1 MPSFLLSK
9 LKQAQPSMRRRLFLY
24 MGALA
29 ALLLAVLLVA
39 LLLLG
44 QLKSPRAETEKALT
58 FQMGAFRSDMASL
71 WRNVSVMG
79 IHLSQDMTAIIEEQ
93 TSDFSSLN
101 GDVAAVGDLQEAML
115 EPLCQ
120 YVRQTDCSG
129 AFIMLGASLSSD
141 PAVDSHAGLYVQ
153 RSNAEHTTSD
163 LLLYRG
169 MADIGRQHR
178 VMPHRKWAQ
187 EFCPAD
193 FPGLA
198 DQLEAASAPI
208 ERACRTTE
216 LLTLPGTTEQ
226 AILLTVPMI
235 GADGTV
241 YGLCGFSVNQTYFLA
256 HHAQPTGIGSL
267 ACVLSDSAEGLDVQ
281 RGLLTYPTGDFC
293 FVPDELL
300 EKRSLRGGLS
310 AFVGTELSFVGI
322 SEPFTVAAGD
332 EASPDLTVLIPKS
345 DYDRALLKSRLEA
358 AGVLMLL
365 LFFAVSCCL
374 FYTRRYLR
382 PILEDI
388 DHVTVAGGEKGK
400 PIFEELLPISEKMR
414 SHEEAVTALK
424 AERQDAQD
432 RAEQLLGEK
441 LGLEE
446 QVEGMQGQLD
456 DSLAEIR
463 RLAHLG
469 KKELKPADYDKFLKG
484 YAKLSAKELEIC
496 EALVSGLSTRQCAEQ
511 IGCASSIVDTYRK
524 RVYEKAG
531 IHRVRQLQ
539 LCVALM
545 RVEQQEQTITGGKWE
560 VPYRSI
566 SLSRRWV
573 WACSCWRRA
582 VSTVDFTW
590 YSFIRSSRMGLY
602 LS

>member
-1 MPSFLLSK
+1 
-9 LKQAQPSMRRRLFLY
+9 MRRRLFLY

-79 IHLSQDMTAIIEEQ
+79 VHLSEDMTAIIEEQ

-101 GDVAAVGDLQEAML
+101 GDVDAVGALQEAML

-226 AILLTVPMI
+226 AILLSVPMV
-235 GADGTV
+235 GADGRV
-241 YGLCGFSVNQTYFLA
+241 YGLCGFSVNQTYFSA
-256 HHAQPTGIGSL
+256 HHAQPSAVSSL
-267 ACVLSDSAEGLDVQ
+267 ACVLSDAAEGLDIQ
-281 RGLLTYPTGDFC
+281 KGLLTYPAGGFC

-300 EKRSLRGGLS
+300 AEKSLRGGLS
-310 AFVGTELSFVGI
+310 AFVGSELFFVGI

-332 EASPDLTVLIPKS
+332 EAPHDLTVLISKAA
-345 DYDRALLKSRLEA
+345 YDRAMLKSVIEIA
-358 AGVLMLL
+358 ALL
-365 LFFAVSCCL
+365 TLLVFFAVGCCL

-511 IGCASSIVDTYRK
+511 IGCASSTVDTYRK
-524 RVYEKAG
+524 RVYEKTG

-545 RVEQQEQTITGGKWE
+545 RMEQQESETQKE
-560 VPYRSI
+560 
-566 SLSRRWV
+566 
-573 WACSCWRRA
+573 
-582 VSTVDFTW
+582 
-590 YSFIRSSRMGLY
+590 
-602 LS
+602 

>member
-1 MPSFLLSK
+1 MPEFLLSK
-9 LKQAQPSMRRRLFLY
+9 LKRAKPSMRRRLLLY

-29 ALLLAVLLVA
+29 ALLLFSLFAV

-44 QLKSPRAETEKALT
+44 QLKSPREEMKKSLT
-58 FQMGAFRSDMASL
+58 FQMEAFRSDVTSL

-79 IHLSQDMTAIIEEQ
+79 VHLSEDMTALIEERVK
-93 TSDFSSLN
+93 DFDALSGSADALEQ
-101 GDVAAVGDLQEAML
+101 LEASML
-115 EPLCQ
+115 GPLCQ
-120 YVRQTDCSG
+120 YVQQADCSG
-129 AFIMLGASLSSD
+129 GFVLLSVSLNPD
-141 PAVDSHAGLYVQ
+141 AAADSFSGLYVQ

-226 AILLTVPMI
+226 AILLSVPMV
-235 GADGTV
+235 GADGRV
-241 YGLCGFSVNQTYFLA
+241 YGLCGFSVNQTYFSA
-256 HHAQPTGIGSL
+256 HHAQPSAVSSL
-267 ACVLSDSAEGLDVQ
+267 ACVLSDAAEGLDIQ
-281 RGLLTYPTGDFC
+281 KGLLTYPAGGFC

-300 EKRSLRGGLS
+300 AEKSLRGGLS

-332 EASPDLTVLIPKS
+332 EAPHDLTVLIPKS

-382 PILEDI
+382 PILRDI
-388 DHVTVAGGEKGK
+388 ERLKDESGGTQMT
-400 PIFEELLPISEKMR
+400 FDELQPVSARLR
-414 SHEEAVTALK
+414 SHEQTITVLET
-424 AERQDAQD
+424 
-432 RAEQLLGEK
+432 EK
-441 LGLEE
+441 LDLQG
-446 QVEGMQGQLD
+446 QVEHMQSQVVDTQEQLD

-463 RLAHLG
+463 RLAYLG
-469 KKELKPADYDKFLKG
+469 KKELDPADYQKFLEG
-484 YAKLSAKELEIC
+484 YAKLSSKELEIC
-496 EALVSGLSTRQCAEQ
+496 AALAKGLSARQCAEQ
-511 IGCASSIVDTYRK
+511 TGSALSTIDTYRK
-524 RVYEKAG
+524 RVYGKTN
-531 IHRVRQLQ
+531 IHRVRQLR
-539 LCVALM
+539 LCYALM
-545 RVEQQEQTITGGKWE
+545 QLEQAEQDK
-560 VPYRSI
+560 
-566 SLSRRWV
+566 
-573 WACSCWRRA
+573 
-582 VSTVDFTW
+582 
-590 YSFIRSSRMGLY
+590 
-602 LS
+602 

>member
-1 MPSFLLSK
+1 MPDFLLSK
-9 LKQAQPSMRRRLFLY
+9 LKRAKPSMRRRLLLY

-29 ALLLAVLLVA
+29 ALLLFSLFAV

-44 QLKSPRAETEKALT
+44 QLKSPREEMKKTLT
-58 FQMGAFRSDMASL
+58 FQMEAFRSDVTSL

-79 IHLSQDMTAIIEEQ
+79 VHLSEDMTALIEERVK
-93 TSDFSSLN
+93 DFDALSGSADALEQ
-101 GDVAAVGDLQEAML
+101 LEASML
-115 EPLCQ
+115 GPLCQ
-120 YVRQTDCSG
+120 YVQQADCSG
-129 AFIMLGASLSSD
+129 GFVLLSVSLNPD
-141 PAVDSHAGLYVQ
+141 AAADSFSGLYVQ

-226 AILLTVPMI
+226 AILLSVPMV
-235 GADGTV
+235 GADGRV
-241 YGLCGFSVNQTYFLA
+241 YGLCGFSVNQTYFSA
-256 HHAQPTGIGSL
+256 HHAQPSAVSSL
-267 ACVLSDSAEGLDVQ
+267 ACVLSDAAEGLDVQ

-300 EKRSLRGGLS
+300 EKRSLRGGLT
-310 AFVGTELSFVGI
+310 AFVGSELSFVGI
-322 SEPFTVAAGD
+322 SEPFTVAVGE
-332 EASPDLTVLIPKS
+332 EAPHDLTVLIPKS

-382 PILEDI
+382 PILRDI
-388 DHVTVAGGEKGK
+388 ERLKDESGGAQMT
-400 PIFEELLPISEKMR
+400 FDELQPVSARLR
-414 SHEEAVTALK
+414 SHEQTITVLET
-424 AERQDAQD
+424 
-432 RAEQLLGEK
+432 EK
-441 LGLEE
+441 LDLQG
-446 QVEGMQGQLD
+446 QVEHMQSQVVDTQEQLD

-463 RLAHLG
+463 RLAYLG
-469 KKELKPADYDKFLKG
+469 KKELDPADYQKFLEG
-484 YAKLSAKELEIC
+484 YAKLSSKELEIC
-496 EALVSGLSTRQCAEQ
+496 AALAKGLSARQCAEQ
-511 IGCASSIVDTYRK
+511 TGNALSTIDTYRK
-524 RVYEKAG
+524 RVYGKTN
-531 IHRVRQLQ
+531 IHRVRQLR
-539 LCVALM
+539 LCYALM
-545 RVEQQEQTITGGKWE
+545 QLEQAEQDK
-560 VPYRSI
+560 
-566 SLSRRWV
+566 
-573 WACSCWRRA
+573 
-582 VSTVDFTW
+582 
-590 YSFIRSSRMGLY
+590 
-602 LS
+602 

>member
-9 LKQAQPSMRRRLFLY
+9 LKQAQLSMRRRLFLY

-511 IGCASSIVDTYRK
+511 IGCASSTVDTYRK
-524 RVYEKAG
+524 RVYEKTG

-545 RVEQQEQTITGGKWE
+545 RMEQQESETQKE
-560 VPYRSI
+560 
-566 SLSRRWV
+566 
-573 WACSCWRRA
+573 
-582 VSTVDFTW
+582 
-590 YSFIRSSRMGLY
+590 
-602 LS
+602 

>member
-1 MPSFLLSK
+1 MPEFLLSK
-9 LKQAQPSMRRRLFLY
+9 LKRAKPSMRRRLLLY

-29 ALLLAVLLVA
+29 ALLLFSLFAV

-44 QLKSPRAETEKALT
+44 QLKSPREEMKKSLT
-58 FQMGAFRSDMASL
+58 FQMEAFRSDVTSL

-79 IHLSQDMTAIIEEQ
+79 VHLSEDMTALIEERVK
-93 TSDFSSLN
+93 DFDALSGSADALEQ
-101 GDVAAVGDLQEAML
+101 LEASML
-115 EPLCQ
+115 GPLCQ
-120 YVRQTDCSG
+120 YVQQADCSG
-129 AFIMLGASLSSD
+129 GFVLLSVSLNPD
-141 PAVDSHAGLYVQ
+141 AAADSFSGLYVQ

-226 AILLTVPMI
+226 ASLLTVPMI

-300 EKRSLRGGLS
+300 EKRSLRGGLT
-310 AFVGTELSFVGI
+310 AFVGSELSFVGI
-322 SEPFTVAAGD
+322 SEPFTVAVGD
-332 EASPDLTVLIPKS
+332 EAPHDLTVLIPKS

-382 PILEDI
+382 PILRDI
-388 DHVTVAGGEKGK
+388 ERLKDESGGTQMT
-400 PIFEELLPISEKMR
+400 FDELQPVSARLR
-414 SHEEAVTALK
+414 SHEQTITVLET
-424 AERQDAQD
+424 
-432 RAEQLLGEK
+432 EK
-441 LGLEE
+441 LDLQG
-446 QVEGMQGQLD
+446 QVEHMQSQVVDTQEQLD

-463 RLAHLG
+463 RLAYLG
-469 KKELKPADYDKFLKG
+469 KKELDPADYQKFLEG
-484 YAKLSAKELEIC
+484 YAKLSSKELEIC
-496 EALVSGLSTRQCAEQ
+496 AALAKGLSARQCAEQ
-511 IGCASSIVDTYRK
+511 TGNALSTIDTYRK
-524 RVYEKAG
+524 RVYGKTN
-531 IHRVRQLQ
+531 IHRVRQLR
-539 LCVALM
+539 LCYALM
-545 RVEQQEQTITGGKWE
+545 QLEQAEQDK
-560 VPYRSI
+560 
-566 SLSRRWV
+566 
-573 WACSCWRRA
+573 
-582 VSTVDFTW
+582 
-590 YSFIRSSRMGLY
+590 
-602 LS
+602 

>member
-293 FVPDELL
+293 FVPNELL
-300 EKRSLRGGLS
+300 EKRSLRGGLT
-310 AFVGTELSFVGI
+310 AFAGSELSFVGI

-382 PILEDI
+382 PILRDI
-388 DHVTVAGGEKGK
+388 ERLKDESGGTQMT
-400 PIFEELLPISEKMR
+400 FDELQPVSARLR
-414 SHEEAVTALK
+414 SHEQTITVLET
-424 AERQDAQD
+424 
-432 RAEQLLGEK
+432 EK
-441 LGLEE
+441 LDLQG
-446 QVEGMQGQLD
+446 QVEHMQSQVVDTQEQLD

-463 RLAHLG
+463 RLAYLG
-469 KKELKPADYDKFLKG
+469 KKDLDPADYQKFLEG
-484 YAKLSAKELEIC
+484 YAKLSSKELEIC
-496 EALVSGLSTRQCAEQ
+496 AALAKGLSARQCAEQ
-511 IGCASSIVDTYRK
+511 TGNALSTIDTYRK
-524 RVYEKAG
+524 RVYGKTN
-531 IHRVRQLQ
+531 IHRVRQLR
-539 LCVALM
+539 LCYALM
-545 RVEQQEQTITGGKWE
+545 QLEQAEQDK
-560 VPYRSI
+560 
-566 SLSRRWV
+566 
-573 WACSCWRRA
+573 
-582 VSTVDFTW
+582 
-590 YSFIRSSRMGLY
+590 
-602 LS
+602 

>member
-1 MPSFLLSK
+1 MSGFSFSK
-9 LKQAQPSMRRRLFLY
+9 LKQAKPSMRRRLFLY

-29 ALLLAVLLVA
+29 ALLLVTLFAV

-44 QLKSPRAETEKALT
+44 QLKSPREELAKSLT
-58 FQMGAFRSDMASL
+58 FRMEAFQSDMESL

-79 IHLSQDMTAIIEEQ
+79 LHLSEDMTAILEKQ
-93 TSDFSSLN
+93 TTDLSKLE
-101 GDVAAVGDLQEAML
+101 GDADAVERLEEAML

-120 YVRQTDCSG
+120 YVRQADCSG
-129 AFIMLGASLSSD
+129 AFVVLNTSLVSADSSF
-141 PAVDSHAGLYVQ
+141 SGLYVQ
-153 RSNAEHTTSD
+153 RSNAAHTTSG

-169 MADIGRQHR
+169 MADIGRRHK
-178 VMPHRKWAQ
+178 VMPHRKWTQ
-187 EFCPAD
+187 EFD
-193 FPGLA
+193 LSSFPGFA
-198 DQLEAASAPI
+198 EHLEKASAPI
-208 ERACRTTE
+208 EHSCRTTE
-216 LLTLPGTTEQ
+216 FITLPGTTEQ

-293 FVPDELL
+293 FVPDEML
-300 EKRSLRGGLS
+300 EKRSLRGGLT
-310 AFVGTELSFVGI
+310 AFVGSELSFVGI
-322 SEPFTVAAGD
+322 SEPFTVAVGD
-332 EASPDLTVLIPKS
+332 EAPHDLTVLISKAA
-345 DYDRALLKSRLEA
+345 YDRAMLKSVIEIA
-358 AGVLMLL
+358 ALLTMLV
-365 LFFAVSCCL
+365 FFAVGCCL

-388 DHVTVAGGEKGK
+388 DHVTVADGEKGK

-469 KKELKPADYDKFLKG
+469 KKELKPADYEKFLKG
-484 YAKLSAKELEIC
+484 YAKLSTRELEIC

-511 IGCASSIVDTYRK
+511 IGCASSTVDTYRK
-524 RVYEKAG
+524 RVYEKTG

-545 RVEQQEQTITGGKWE
+545 RMEQQESETQKE
-560 VPYRSI
+560 
-566 SLSRRWV
+566 
-573 WACSCWRRA
+573 
-582 VSTVDFTW
+582 
-590 YSFIRSSRMGLY
+590 
-602 LS
+602 

>member
-1 MPSFLLSK
+1 
-9 LKQAQPSMRRRLFLY
+9 
-24 MGALA
+24 
-29 ALLLAVLLVA
+29 
-39 LLLLG
+39 
-44 QLKSPRAETEKALT
+44 
-58 FQMGAFRSDMASL
+58 MASL
-71 WRNVSVMG
+71 WQNVSVMG

-226 AILLTVPMI
+226 AILLSVPMV
-235 GADGTV
+235 GADGRV
-241 YGLCGFSVNQTYFLA
+241 YGLCGFSVNQTYFSA
-256 HHAQPTGIGSL
+256 HHAQPSAVSSL
-267 ACVLSDSAEGLDVQ
+267 ACVLSDAAEGLDIQ
-281 RGLLTYPTGDFC
+281 KGLLTYPAGGFC

-300 EKRSLRGGLS
+300 AEKSLRGGLS
-310 AFVGTELSFVGI
+310 AFVGSELFFVGI

-332 EASPDLTVLIPKS
+332 EAPHDLTVLIPKS

-358 AGVLMLL
+358 TGVLMLL

-382 PILEDI
+382 PILRDI
-388 DHVTVAGGEKGK
+388 ERLKDESGGTQMT
-400 PIFEELLPISEKMR
+400 FDELQPVSARLR
-414 SHEEAVTALK
+414 SHEQTITVLET
-424 AERQDAQD
+424 
-432 RAEQLLGEK
+432 EK
-441 LGLEE
+441 LDLQG
-446 QVEGMQGQLD
+446 QVEHMQSQVVDTQEQLD

-463 RLAHLG
+463 RLAYLG
-469 KKELKPADYDKFLKG
+469 KKGLDPADYQKFLEG
-484 YAKLSAKELEIC
+484 YAKLSSKELEIC
-496 EALVSGLSTRQCAEQ
+496 AALAKGLSARQCAEQ
-511 IGCASSIVDTYRK
+511 TGNALSTIDTYRK
-524 RVYEKAG
+524 RVCGKTN
-531 IHRVRQLQ
+531 IHRVRQLR
-539 LCVALM
+539 LCYALM
-545 RVEQQEQTITGGKWE
+545 QLEQAEQDK
-560 VPYRSI
+560 
-566 SLSRRWV
+566 
-573 WACSCWRRA
+573 
-582 VSTVDFTW
+582 
-590 YSFIRSSRMGLY
+590 
-602 LS
+602 

>member
-1 MPSFLLSK
+1 MPEFLLSK
-9 LKQAQPSMRRRLFLY
+9 LKRAKPSMRRRLLLY

-29 ALLLAVLLVA
+29 ALLLFSLFAV

-44 QLKSPRAETEKALT
+44 QLKSPREEMKKSLT
-58 FQMGAFRSDMASL
+58 FQMEAFRSDVTSL

-79 IHLSQDMTAIIEEQ
+79 VHLSEDMTALIEERVK
-93 TSDFSSLN
+93 DFDALSGSADALEQ
-101 GDVAAVGDLQEAML
+101 LEASML
-115 EPLCQ
+115 GSLCQ
-120 YVRQTDCSG
+120 YVQQADCSG
-129 AFIMLGASLSSD
+129 GFVLLSVSLNPD
-141 PAVDSHAGLYVQ
+141 AAADSFSGLYVQ

-198 DQLEAASAPI
+198 DQLEAVSAPI

-226 AILLTVPMI
+226 AILLSVPMV
-235 GADGTV
+235 GADGRV
-241 YGLCGFSVNQTYFLA
+241 YGLCGFSVNQTYFSA
-256 HHAQPTGIGSL
+256 HHAQPSAVSSL
-267 ACVLSDSAEGLDVQ
+267 ACVLSDAAEGLDIQ
-281 RGLLTYPTGDFC
+281 KGLLTYPAGGFC

-300 EKRSLRGGLS
+300 AEKSLRGGLS

-332 EASPDLTVLIPKS
+332 EAPHDLTVLIPKS

-382 PILEDI
+382 PILRDI
-388 DHVTVAGGEKGK
+388 ERLKDESGGAQMT
-400 PIFEELLPISEKMR
+400 FDELQPVSARLR
-414 SHEEAVTALK
+414 SHEQTITVLET
-424 AERQDAQD
+424 
-432 RAEQLLGEK
+432 EK
-441 LGLEE
+441 LDLQG
-446 QVEGMQGQLD
+446 QVEHMQSQVVDTQEQLD

-463 RLAHLG
+463 RLAYLG
-469 KKELKPADYDKFLKG
+469 KKELDPADYQKFLEG
-484 YAKLSAKELEIC
+484 YAKLSSKELEIC
-496 EALVSGLSTRQCAEQ
+496 AALAKGLSARQCAEQ
-511 IGCASSIVDTYRK
+511 TGNALSTIDTYRK
-524 RVYEKAG
+524 RVYGKTG

-545 RVEQQEQTITGGKWE
+545 QLEQAEQGK
-560 VPYRSI
+560 
-566 SLSRRWV
+566 
-573 WACSCWRRA
+573 
-582 VSTVDFTW
+582 
-590 YSFIRSSRMGLY
+590 
-602 LS
+602 

>member
-178 VMPHRKWAQ
+178 VMTHRKWAQ

-300 EKRSLRGGLS
+300 EKRSLRGGLT

-382 PILEDI
+382 PILRDI
-388 DHVTVAGGEKGK
+388 ERLKDESGGTQMT
-400 PIFEELLPISEKMR
+400 FDELQPVSARLR
-414 SHEEAVTALK
+414 SHEQTITVLET
-424 AERQDAQD
+424 
-432 RAEQLLGEK
+432 EK
-441 LGLEE
+441 LDLQG
-446 QVEGMQGQLD
+446 QVEHMQSQVVDTQEQLD

-463 RLAHLG
+463 RLAYLG
-469 KKELKPADYDKFLKG
+469 KKDLDPADYQKFLEG
-484 YAKLSAKELEIC
+484 YAKLSSKELEIC
-496 EALVSGLSTRQCAEQ
+496 AALAKGLSARQCAEQ
-511 IGCASSIVDTYRK
+511 TGNALSTIDTYRK
-524 RVYEKAG
+524 RVYGKTN
-531 IHRVRQLQ
+531 IHRVRQLRLCYSLMQ
-539 LCVALM
+539 L
-545 RVEQQEQTITGGKWE
+545 EQAEQDK
-560 VPYRSI
+560 
-566 SLSRRWV
+566 
-573 WACSCWRRA
+573 
-582 VSTVDFTW
+582 
-590 YSFIRSSRMGLY
+590 
-602 LS
+602 

>member
-1 MPSFLLSK
+1 MPEFLLSK
-9 LKQAQPSMRRRLFLY
+9 LKRAKPSMRRRLLLY

-29 ALLLAVLLVA
+29 ALLLFSLFAV

-44 QLKSPRAETEKALT
+44 QLKSPREEMKKSLT
-58 FQMGAFRSDMASL
+58 FQMEAFRSDVTSL

-79 IHLSQDMTAIIEEQ
+79 IHLSEDMTALIEEQ

-101 GDVAAVGDLQEAML
+101 GDVDAVGALQEAML

-129 AFIMLGASLSSD
+129 AFILLGASLSSD

-153 RSNAEHTTSD
+153 RGNAEHTTGD

-226 AILLTVPMI
+226 AILLSVPMV
-235 GADGTV
+235 GADDRV
-241 YGLCGFSVNQTYFLA
+241 YGLCGFSVNQTYFSA
-256 HHAQPTGIGSL
+256 HHAQPSAVSSL
-267 ACVLSDSAEGLDVQ
+267 ACVLSDAAEGLDIQ
-281 RGLLTYPTGDFC
+281 KGLLTYPAGGFC

-300 EKRSLRGGLS
+300 AEKSLRGGLS

-332 EASPDLTVLIPKS
+332 EAPHDLTVLIPKS

-382 PILEDI
+382 PILRDI
-388 DHVTVAGGEKGK
+388 ERLKDESGGTQMT
-400 PIFEELLPISEKMR
+400 FDELQPVSARLR
-414 SHEEAVTALK
+414 SHEQTITVLET
-424 AERQDAQD
+424 
-432 RAEQLLGEK
+432 EK
-441 LGLEE
+441 LDLQG
-446 QVEGMQGQLD
+446 QVEHMQSQVVDTQEQLD

-463 RLAHLG
+463 RLAYLG
-469 KKELKPADYDKFLKG
+469 KKELDPADYQKFLEG
-484 YAKLSAKELEIC
+484 YAKLSSKELEIC
-496 EALVSGLSTRQCAEQ
+496 AALAKGLSARQCAEQ
-511 IGCASSIVDTYRK
+511 TGNALSTIDTYRK
-524 RVYEKAG
+524 RVYGKTN
-531 IHRVRQLQ
+531 IHRVRQLR
-539 LCVALM
+539 LCYALM
-545 RVEQQEQTITGGKWE
+545 QLEQAEQDK
-560 VPYRSI
+560 
-566 SLSRRWV
+566 
-573 WACSCWRRA
+573 
-582 VSTVDFTW
+582 
-590 YSFIRSSRMGLY
+590 
-602 LS
+602 

>member
-1 MPSFLLSK
+1 MPEFLLSK
-9 LKQAQPSMRRRLFLY
+9 LKRAKPSMRRRLLLY

-29 ALLLAVLLVA
+29 ALLLFSLFAV

-44 QLKSPRAETEKALT
+44 QLKSPREEMKKSLT
-58 FQMGAFRSDMASL
+58 FQMEAFRSDMTSL

-79 IHLSQDMTAIIEEQ
+79 VHLSEDMTALIEERVK
-93 TSDFSSLN
+93 DFDALSGSADALEQ
-101 GDVAAVGDLQEAML
+101 LEASML
-115 EPLCQ
+115 GPLCQ
-120 YVRQTDCSG
+120 YVQQADCSG
-129 AFIMLGASLSSD
+129 GFVLLSVSLNPD
-141 PAVDSHAGLYVQ
+141 AAADSFSGLYVQ

-226 AILLTVPMI
+226 AILLSVPMV
-235 GADGTV
+235 GADGRV
-241 YGLCGFSVNQTYFLA
+241 YGLCGFSVNQTYFSA
-256 HHAQPTGIGSL
+256 HHAQPSAVSSL
-267 ACVLSDSAEGLDVQ
+267 ACVLSDAAEGLDIQ
-281 RGLLTYPTGDFC
+281 KGLLTYPAGGFC

-300 EKRSLRGGLS
+300 AEKSLRGGLS

-332 EASPDLTVLIPKS
+332 EAPHDLTVLIPKS

-382 PILEDI
+382 PILRDI
-388 DHVTVAGGEKGK
+388 ERLKDESGGTQMT
-400 PIFEELLPISEKMR
+400 FDELQPVSARLR
-414 SHEEAVTALK
+414 SHEQTITVLET
-424 AERQDAQD
+424 
-432 RAEQLLGEK
+432 EK
-441 LGLEE
+441 LDLQG
-446 QVEGMQGQLD
+446 QVEHMQSQVVDTQEQLD

-463 RLAHLG
+463 RLAYLG
-469 KKELKPADYDKFLKG
+469 KKELDPADYQKFLEG
-484 YAKLSAKELEIC
+484 YAKLSSKELEIC
-496 EALVSGLSTRQCAEQ
+496 AALAKGLSARQCAEQ
-511 IGCASSIVDTYRK
+511 TGSALSTIDTYRK
-524 RVYEKAG
+524 RVYGKTN
-531 IHRVRQLQ
+531 IHRVRQLR
-539 LCVALM
+539 LCYALM
-545 RVEQQEQTITGGKWE
+545 QLEQAEQDK
-560 VPYRSI
+560 
-566 SLSRRWV
+566 
-573 WACSCWRRA
+573 
-582 VSTVDFTW
+582 
-590 YSFIRSSRMGLY
+590 
-602 LS
+602 

>member
-1 MPSFLLSK
+1 MPEFLLSK
-9 LKQAQPSMRRRLFLY
+9 LKRAKPSMRRRLLLY

-29 ALLLAVLLVA
+29 ALLLFSLFAV

-44 QLKSPRAETEKALT
+44 QLKSPREEMKKSLT
-58 FQMGAFRSDMASL
+58 FQMEAFRSDVTSL

-79 IHLSQDMTAIIEEQ
+79 VHLSEDMTALIEERVK
-93 TSDFSSLN
+93 DFDALSGSADALEQ
-101 GDVAAVGDLQEAML
+101 LEASML
-115 EPLCQ
+115 GPLCQ
-120 YVRQTDCSG
+120 YVQQADCSG
-129 AFIMLGASLSSD
+129 GFVLLSVSLNPD
-141 PAVDSHAGLYVQ
+141 AAADSFSGLYVQ

-226 AILLTVPMI
+226 AILLSVPMV
-235 GADGTV
+235 GADGRV
-241 YGLCGFSVNQTYFLA
+241 YGLCGFSVNQTYFSA
-256 HHAQPTGIGSL
+256 HHAQPSAVSSL
-267 ACVLSDSAEGLDVQ
+267 ACVLSDAAEGLDIQ
-281 RGLLTYPTGDFC
+281 KGLLTYPAGGFC

-300 EKRSLRGGLS
+300 AEKSLRGGLS

-332 EASPDLTVLIPKS
+332 EAPHDLTVLIPKS

-382 PILEDI
+382 PILRDI
-388 DHVTVAGGEKGK
+388 ERLKDESGGTQMT
-400 PIFEELLPISEKMR
+400 FDELQPVSARLR
-414 SHEEAVTALK
+414 SHEQTITVLET
-424 AERQDAQD
+424 
-432 RAEQLLGEK
+432 EK
-441 LGLEE
+441 LDLQG
-446 QVEGMQGQLD
+446 QVEHMQSQVVDTQEQLD

-463 RLAHLG
+463 RLAYLG
-469 KKELKPADYDKFLKG
+469 KKELDPADYQKFLEG
-484 YAKLSAKELEIC
+484 YAKLSSKELEIC
-496 EALVSGLSTRQCAEQ
+496 AALAKGLSARQCAEQ
-511 IGCASSIVDTYRK
+511 TGSALSTIDTYRK
-524 RVYEKAG
+524 RVYGKTN
-531 IHRVRQLQ
+531 IHRVRQLR
-539 LCVALM
+539 LCYALM
-545 RVEQQEQTITGGKWE
+545 QLEQAEEDK
-560 VPYRSI
+560 
-566 SLSRRWV
+566 
-573 WACSCWRRA
+573 
-582 VSTVDFTW
+582 
-590 YSFIRSSRMGLY
+590 
-602 LS
+602 

>member
-1 MPSFLLSK
+1 MPEFLLSK
-9 LKQAQPSMRRRLFLY
+9 LKRAKPSMRRRLFLY

-216 LLTLPGTTEQ
+216 FITLPGTTEQ

-241 YGLCGFSVNQTYFLA
+241 YGLCGFSVNQTYFSA
-256 HHAQPTGIGSL
+256 HHAQPSAVSSL
-267 ACVLSDSAEGLDVQ
+267 ACVLSYAAEGLDIQ
-281 RGLLTYPTGDFC
+281 KGLLTYPAGGFC
-293 FVPDELL
+293 FVPGELL
-300 EKRSLRGGLS
+300 AEESLRGGLS

-332 EASPDLTVLIPKS
+332 EAPHDLTVLISKAA
-345 DYDRALLKSRLEA
+345 YDRAMLKSVIEIA
-358 AGVLMLL
+358 ALL
-365 LFFAVSCCL
+365 ALLVFFAVGCCL

-382 PILEDI
+382 PILRDI
-388 DHVTVAGGEKGK
+388 ERLKDESGGTQMT
-400 PIFEELLPISEKMR
+400 FDELQPVSARLR
-414 SHEEAVTALK
+414 SHEQTITVLET
-424 AERQDAQD
+424 
-432 RAEQLLGEK
+432 EK
-441 LGLEE
+441 LDLQG
-446 QVEGMQGQLD
+446 QVEHMQSQVVDTQEQLD

-463 RLAHLG
+463 RLAYLG
-469 KKELKPADYDKFLKG
+469 KKELDPADYQKFLEG
-484 YAKLSAKELEIC
+484 YAKLSSKELEIC
-496 EALVSGLSTRQCAEQ
+496 AAMAKGLSARQCAEQ
-511 IGCASSIVDTYRK
+511 TGNALSTIDTYRK
-524 RVYEKAG
+524 RVYGKTN
-531 IHRVRQLQ
+531 IHRVRQLR
-539 LCVALM
+539 LCYALM
-545 RVEQQEQTITGGKWE
+545 QLEQAEQDK
-560 VPYRSI
+560 
-566 SLSRRWV
+566 
-573 WACSCWRRA
+573 
-582 VSTVDFTW
+582 
-590 YSFIRSSRMGLY
+590 
-602 LS
+602 

>member
-1 MPSFLLSK
+1 MPEFLLSK
-9 LKQAQPSMRRRLFLY
+9 LKRAKPSMRRRLLLY

-29 ALLLAVLLVA
+29 ALLLFSLFAV

-44 QLKSPRAETEKALT
+44 QLKSPREEMKKSLA
-58 FQMGAFRSDMASL
+58 FQMEAFRSDVTSL

-79 IHLSQDMTAIIEEQ
+79 VHLSEDMTALIEERVK
-93 TSDFSSLN
+93 DFDALSGSADALEQ
-101 GDVAAVGDLQEAML
+101 LEASML
-115 EPLCQ
+115 GPLCQ
-120 YVRQTDCSG
+120 YVQQADCSG
-129 AFIMLGASLSSD
+129 GFVLLSVSLNPD
-141 PAVDSHAGLYVQ
+141 AAADSFSGLYVQ

-226 AILLTVPMI
+226 AILLSVPMV
-235 GADGTV
+235 GADGRV
-241 YGLCGFSVNQTYFLA
+241 YGLCGFSVNQTYFSA
-256 HHAQPTGIGSL
+256 HHAQPSAVSSL
-267 ACVLSDSAEGLDVQ
+267 ACVLSDAAEGPDIQ
-281 RGLLTYPTGDFC
+281 KGLLTYPAGGFC

-300 EKRSLRGGLS
+300 AEKSLRGGLS

-332 EASPDLTVLIPKS
+332 EAPHDLTVLIPKS

-382 PILEDI
+382 PILRDI
-388 DHVTVAGGEKGK
+388 ERLKDESGGTQMT
-400 PIFEELLPISEKMR
+400 FDELQPVSARLR
-414 SHEEAVTALK
+414 SHEQTITVLET
-424 AERQDAQD
+424 
-432 RAEQLLGEK
+432 EK
-441 LGLEE
+441 LDLQG
-446 QVEGMQGQLD
+446 QVEHMQSQVVDTQEQLD

-463 RLAHLG
+463 RLAYLG
-469 KKELKPADYDKFLKG
+469 KKELDPADYQKFLEG
-484 YAKLSAKELEIC
+484 YAKLSSKELEIYA
-496 EALVSGLSTRQCAEQ
+496 ALAKGLSARQCAEQ
-511 IGCASSIVDTYRK
+511 TGNALSTIDTYRK
-524 RVYEKAG
+524 RVYGKTN
-531 IHRVRQLQ
+531 IHRVRQLR
-539 LCVALM
+539 LCYALM
-545 RVEQQEQTITGGKWE
+545 QLEQAEQDK
-560 VPYRSI
+560 
-566 SLSRRWV
+566 
-573 WACSCWRRA
+573 
-582 VSTVDFTW
+582 
-590 YSFIRSSRMGLY
+590 
-602 LS
+602 

>member
-1 MPSFLLSK
+1 MPEFLLSK
-9 LKQAQPSMRRRLFLY
+9 LKRAKPSMRRRLLLY

-29 ALLLAVLLVA
+29 ALLLFSLFAV

-44 QLKSPRAETEKALT
+44 QLKSPREEMKKSLT
-58 FQMGAFRSDMASL
+58 FQMEAFRSDVTSL

-79 IHLSQDMTAIIEEQ
+79 VHLSEDMTALIEERVK
-93 TSDFSSLN
+93 DFDALSGSADALEQ
-101 GDVAAVGDLQEAML
+101 LEASML
-115 EPLCQ
+115 GPLCQ
-120 YVRQTDCSG
+120 YVQQADCSG
-129 AFIMLGASLSSD
+129 GFVLLSVSLNPD
-141 PAVDSHAGLYVQ
+141 AAADSFSGLYVQ

-226 AILLTVPMI
+226 AILLSVPMV
-235 GADGTV
+235 GADGRV
-241 YGLCGFSVNQTYFLA
+241 YGLCGFSVNQTYFSA
-256 HHAQPTGIGSL
+256 HHAQPSAVSSL
-267 ACVLSDSAEGLDVQ
+267 ACVLSDAAEGLDIQ
-281 RGLLTYPTGDFC
+281 KGLLTYPAGGFC

-300 EKRSLRGGLS
+300 AEKSLRGGLS

-332 EASPDLTVLIPKS
+332 EAPHDLTVLISKS
-345 DYDRALLKSRLEA
+345 DYDHALLKSRLEA

-382 PILEDI
+382 PILRDI
-388 DHVTVAGGEKGK
+388 ERLKDESGGTQMT
-400 PIFEELLPISEKMR
+400 FDELQPVSARLR
-414 SHEEAVTALK
+414 SHEQTITVLET
-424 AERQDAQD
+424 
-432 RAEQLLGEK
+432 EK
-441 LGLEE
+441 LDLQG
-446 QVEGMQGQLD
+446 QVEHMQSQVVDTQEQLD

-463 RLAHLG
+463 RLAYLG
-469 KKELKPADYDKFLKG
+469 KKELDPADYQKFLEG
-484 YAKLSAKELEIC
+484 YAKLSSKELEIC
-496 EALVSGLSTRQCAEQ
+496 AALAKGLSARQCAEQ
-511 IGCASSIVDTYRK
+511 TGNALSTIDTYRK
-524 RVYEKAG
+524 RVYGKTN
-531 IHRVRQLQ
+531 IHRVRQLR
-539 LCVALM
+539 LCYALM
-545 RVEQQEQTITGGKWE
+545 QLEQAEQDK
-560 VPYRSI
+560 
-566 SLSRRWV
+566 
-573 WACSCWRRA
+573 
-582 VSTVDFTW
+582 
-590 YSFIRSSRMGLY
+590 
-602 LS
+602 

>member
-1 MPSFLLSK
+1 MPDFLLSK
-9 LKQAQPSMRRRLFLY
+9 LKRAKPSMRRRLLLY

-29 ALLLAVLLVA
+29 ALLLFSLFAV

-44 QLKSPRAETEKALT
+44 QLKSPREEMKKSLT
-58 FQMGAFRSDMASL
+58 FQMEAFRSDVTSL

-79 IHLSQDMTAIIEEQ
+79 VHLSEDMTALIEERVK
-93 TSDFSSLN
+93 DFDALSGSADALEQ
-101 GDVAAVGDLQEAML
+101 LEASML
-115 EPLCQ
+115 GSLCQ
-120 YVRQTDCSG
+120 YVQQADCSG
-129 AFIMLGASLSSD
+129 GFVLLSVSLNPD
-141 PAVDSHAGLYVQ
+141 AAADSFSGLYVQ

-226 AILLTVPMI
+226 AILLSVPMV
-235 GADGTV
+235 GADGRV
-241 YGLCGFSVNQTYFLA
+241 YGLCGFSVNQTYFSA
-256 HHAQPTGIGSL
+256 HHAQPSAVSSL
-267 ACVLSDSAEGLDVQ
+267 ACVLSDAAEGLDIQ
-281 RGLLTYPTGDFC
+281 KGLLTYPAGGFC

-300 EKRSLRGGLS
+300 AEKSLRGGLS

-322 SEPFTVAAGD
+322 SEPFTVATGD
-332 EASPDLTVLIPKS
+332 EAPHDLTVLIPKS

-382 PILEDI
+382 PILRDI
-388 DHVTVAGGEKGK
+388 ERLKDESGGAQMT
-400 PIFEELLPISEKMR
+400 FDELQPVSARLR
-414 SHEEAVTALK
+414 SHEQTITVLET
-424 AERQDAQD
+424 
-432 RAEQLLGEK
+432 EK
-441 LGLEE
+441 LDLQG
-446 QVEGMQGQLD
+446 QVEHMQSQVVDTQEQLD

-463 RLAHLG
+463 RLAYLG
-469 KKELKPADYDKFLKG
+469 KKELDPADYQKFLEG
-484 YAKLSAKELEIC
+484 YAKLSSKELEIC
-496 EALVSGLSTRQCAEQ
+496 AALAKGLSARQCAEQ
-511 IGCASSIVDTYRK
+511 TGNALSTIDTYRK
-524 RVYEKAG
+524 RVCGKTN
-531 IHRVRQLQ
+531 IHRVRQLR
-539 LCVALM
+539 LCYALM
-545 RVEQQEQTITGGKWE
+545 QLEQAEQDK
-560 VPYRSI
+560 
-566 SLSRRWV
+566 
-573 WACSCWRRA
+573 
-582 VSTVDFTW
+582 
-590 YSFIRSSRMGLY
+590 
-602 LS
+602 